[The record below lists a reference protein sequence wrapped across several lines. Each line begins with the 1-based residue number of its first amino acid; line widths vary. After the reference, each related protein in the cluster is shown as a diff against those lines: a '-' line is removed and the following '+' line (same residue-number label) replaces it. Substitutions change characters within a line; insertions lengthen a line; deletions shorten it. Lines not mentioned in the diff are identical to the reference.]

1 MQNYFAESSWVITD
15 KLFYLKLRE
24 KVTKVKCLFSSTKVT
39 NRKIIIYHGGCGETE
54 MRSRTKKEIKNS
66 RGDLSGGLI

>member
-39 NRKIIIYHGGCGETE
+39 NRKIIIYHGGG
-54 MRSRTKKEIKNS
+54 
-66 RGDLSGGLI
+66 RGDRNEESDKERN